1 MRSPAFCW
9 WLGGLLALAAWTP
22 LPAVSQTS
30 PSGLAPKT
38 GSLSGTVLDSA
49 SRQPVAYATVALLP
63 AGPGGKPLTGVA
75 ANDRGQ
81 FALARL
87 AAGTY
92 RLQVSFVGYA
102 PRTQAVTVTDGPTTV
117 APIQLAP
124 ATQRL
129 AEAVVLGTKPVVEVR
144 PDRLVYNADQD
155 VTNAGGTAQDVLR
168 KAPLLA
174 IDGDGSLR
182 MRGSGNFKVLVNN
195 RSSPSLA
202 RNLAEALRSIPAEQ
216 IQRVEIITTPPARY
230 DGEGTAGLINIV
242 LKKGT
247 GPGLNGRLGASG
259 GNRNANVSS
268 ALNYK
273 QGKVGFTSSLSAGL
287 RRNPS
292 QTSRE
297 RLGFSGLGTDTL
309 RQTSA
314 NVSTNRF
321 YYGTLGLD
329 FDPTPHHSFSLAG
342 SVQGYQSTIRQ
353 DLLNRASPAA
363 GPGSLFIRPI
373 RNLAGGLNAEG
384 TGTYTRTF
392 AQAHR
397 EWSVLGQYSLNNG
410 SFGYDFDQYNG
421 SAVVLE
427 PAQASYR
434 ERSRGRTPGHEM
446 TAQTDYTQPL
456 GAKNTLEMGL
466 KAIWRRTGSLADV
479 DTLTPGRR
487 PDFEQAPGR
496 GTDFSYAQ
504 DVQAAYATYAAV
516 PSKKLSLSLGSRLE
530 RTALA
535 ADFRASG
542 TSFNRSYVSLLPNG
556 SARYAFSEAAGLRLA
571 YSRRITRPFIDYL
584 NPFVF
589 QVDPQNVSYGNPGLA
604 PELTDSY
611 ELGYTTTVKTT
622 ALSITGSVRHTG
634 NAIEQ
639 VRLPTTAPSVTA
651 QTYANAAAN
660 TFYQLNWYSA
670 LKPTPKW
677 DLNVGADAQ
686 FITRRSAFLGTSRQG
701 FTAALNINTA
711 YRFPQKLTVQ
721 AFVYGSFPIPEL
733 QGYST
738 ANVYYTVG
746 AKKTVHDHFDFTLTA
761 INPFN
766 AYFPYRSRINSAYFD
781 EHTEF
786 RLYLRALRADV
797 SYRFGQAQQGRQRKQ
812 VHNDDQK
819 GGGSKTGG

>member
-268 ALNYK
+268 ALN
-273 QGKVGFTSSLSAGL
+273 
-287 RRNPS
+287 
-292 QTSRE
+292 
-297 RLGFSGLGTDTL
+297 
-309 RQTSA
+309 
-314 NVSTNRF
+314 
-321 YYGTLGLD
+321 
-329 FDPTPHHSFSLAG
+329 
-342 SVQGYQSTIRQ
+342 
-353 DLLNRASPAA
+353 
-363 GPGSLFIRPI
+363 
-373 RNLAGGLNAEG
+373 
-384 TGTYTRTF
+384 
-392 AQAHR
+392 
-397 EWSVLGQYSLNNG
+397 
-410 SFGYDFDQYNG
+410 
-421 SAVVLE
+421 
-427 PAQASYR
+427 
-434 ERSRGRTPGHEM
+434 
-446 TAQTDYTQPL
+446 
-456 GAKNTLEMGL
+456 
-466 KAIWRRTGSLADV
+466 
-479 DTLTPGRR
+479 
-487 PDFEQAPGR
+487 
-496 GTDFSYAQ
+496 
-504 DVQAAYATYAAV
+504 
-516 PSKKLSLSLGSRLE
+516 
-530 RTALA
+530 
-535 ADFRASG
+535 
-542 TSFNRSYVSLLPNG
+542 
-556 SARYAFSEAAGLRLA
+556 
-571 YSRRITRPFIDYL
+571 
-584 NPFVF
+584 
-589 QVDPQNVSYGNPGLA
+589 
-604 PELTDSY
+604 
-611 ELGYTTTVKTT
+611 
-622 ALSITGSVRHTG
+622 
-634 NAIEQ
+634 
-639 VRLPTTAPSVTA
+639 
-651 QTYANAAAN
+651 
-660 TFYQLNWYSA
+660 
-670 LKPTPKW
+670 
-677 DLNVGADAQ
+677 
-686 FITRRSAFLGTSRQG
+686 
-701 FTAALNINTA
+701 
-711 YRFPQKLTVQ
+711 
-721 AFVYGSFPIPEL
+721 
-733 QGYST
+733 
-738 ANVYYTVG
+738 
-746 AKKTVHDHFDFTLTA
+746 
-761 INPFN
+761 
-766 AYFPYRSRINSAYFD
+766 
-781 EHTEF
+781 
-786 RLYLRALRADV
+786 
-797 SYRFGQAQQGRQRKQ
+797 
-812 VHNDDQK
+812 
-819 GGGSKTGG
+819 